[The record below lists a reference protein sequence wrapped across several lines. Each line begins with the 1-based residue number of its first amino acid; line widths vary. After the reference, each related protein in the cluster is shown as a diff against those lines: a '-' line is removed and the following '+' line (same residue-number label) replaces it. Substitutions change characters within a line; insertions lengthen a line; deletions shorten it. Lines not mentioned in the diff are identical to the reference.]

1 MTTDKIADRP
11 PYNLGQIPHQA
22 TVQPLNYK
30 HLHEMA
36 LLAVAEVCRQD
47 TLAREG
53 KFHDTHVLPS
63 GPDIARLAVV
73 SEEFGEVAHE
83 VTENLMQPGRSREH
97 LKDELIQLAA
107 CALAWATTVGGIEA
121 AP

>member
-1 MTTDKIADRP
+1 MADRP

-36 LLAVAEVCRQD
+36 LLAVAEGLSPGHACSGRQVPRHPRPA
-47 TLAREG
+47 LW
-53 KFHDTHVLPS
+53 P
-63 GPDIARLAVV
+63 V

-83 VTENLMQPGRSREH
+83 VTENLMQPGRSRQH

-107 CALAWATTVGGIEA
+107 CALAWATAVNITESEPEGLFAPEA